1 MSPKLAV
8 QISTAL
14 PQVTGIKYGDLLLG
28 LKDYYIYVRLDQPGD
43 PRWFLAR
50 LTTNMLEAANNA
62 QLHCALSEATKQSSS
77 TDAGTPNTHKNNKPN
92 KHPPHKQKKKKKTP
106 LPIRCDF
113 VTCGCVPPR
122 PILTYL

>member
-50 LTTNMLEAANNA
+50 LTTNMLEAASAA
-62 QLHCALSEATKQSSS
+62 QLRCALSEATKQSSS
-77 TDAGTPNTHKNNKPN
+77 TDAGAPSAH
-92 KHPPHKQKKKKKTP
+92 
-106 LPIRCDF
+106 
-113 VTCGCVPPR
+113 
-122 PILTYL
+122 